1 MEDRPTSPEDE
12 EFQRLIRF
20 TKASAEEAAGVPPT
34 ESQGAATAGG
44 SVRGHVHN
52 LVDLSA
58 EMVGVLVAIGRVVK
72 ERWAATTVDAV
83 SRART
88 WQPSAAAARAG
99 AGLGVVFDPV
109 PAGGTTTT
117 RVSIVN
123 EGAIPAAMTLRCTD
137 LSGGGVGR
145 IPATAVTVEPRQVDV
160 PPKGAVAV
168 VLTIAVP
175 SGTRPGLYAG
185 VLQELGNPAVRTTV
199 GVEVR

>member
-1 MEDRPTSPEDE
+1 
-12 EFQRLIRF
+12 
-20 TKASAEEAAGVPPT
+20 
-34 ESQGAATAGG
+34 
-44 SVRGHVHN
+44 
-52 LVDLSA
+52 
-58 EMVGVLVAIGRVVK
+58 
-72 ERWAATTVDAV
+72 AV
-83 SRART
+83 SRARRRRCG
-88 WQPSAAAARAG
+88 AAG
-99 AGLGVVFDPV
+99 ASSGGGLGVLFDRV

-117 RVSIVN
+117 RVWIVN
-123 EGAIPAAMTLRCTD
+123 GGGIPAAMTLGCTD

-145 IPATAVTVEPRQVDV
+145 IPSTAVTVEPRQVDV

>member
-1 MEDRPTSPEDE
+1 MATRRDAIGNLIG
-12 EFQRLIRF
+12 RLGDSERRTLLIGSHLD
-20 TKASAEEAAGVPPT
+20 TVPDAGRYD
-34 ESQGAATAGG
+34 GM
-44 SVRGHVHN
+44 
-52 LVDLSA
+52 L
-58 EMVGVLVAIGRVVK
+58 GVLVAIGRVVK

-123 EGAIPAAMTLRCTD
+123 DGAIPAAMTLRCTD